1 MIGLVSKDRLS
12 EGLNADVIIVD
23 TKRFVNAVDKSGIPQ
38 EIVDLTK
45 AILYAGMG

>member
-23 TKRFVNAVDKSGIPQ
+23 TKRFVSAVDKSGITY
-38 EIVDLTK
+38 EILGLTK
-45 AILYAGMG
+45 AMV